1 MHKCA
6 TSDVLPIRSVEKYV
20 LGSGKRLEIEVEVQN
35 EGEDAFESSFELQ
48 VPTGLNYVKI
58 ERKDESE
65 REIPVQCSPPSF
77 GNNFTLRCDI
87 GNPLPRDKLVK
98 FSVLLQ
104 PYQQKTMTPTY
115 EFSMSVN
122 STNPEK
128 NRTVSDNLV
137 VFRVPIWVVTEL
149 AISGS
154 SRPVDVYFNSSQY
167 IVDETETEI
176 TKESEIGPQVAHL
189 YTITNKGPS
198 EFLKARATILWPSN
212 TLTGEPLLYLL
223 EPPETSGNV
232 ECFVEYDEYNVRKL
246 KIDRKGKSFF
256 DSELGETGAL
266 SSSSSHES
274 SSSSGGSGSTY
285 TSKSTSSSSWSSSS
299 NSKSGGSRVELTRE
313 ERLKFEEDERRRE
326 EEAIAHETG
335 DGSHRHIERARARAK
350 DSQHYSQ
357 NGGRLESDSYS
368 HGSETSIRERGRT
381 ETSRNP
387 SVNSKAYE
395 EEMYS
400 RHSSSSSQSGNAGP
414 VTKSRSSERKS
425 STTWGR
431 DGTGKTVSSW
441 REEEDGVVRNGSTV
455 VEHGGET
462 RRRGGNR
469 HSGVIQRTHERNST
483 RTSTSRGSGASG
495 LGYADSFERDGASR
509 NSGSAVTS
517 TSHDRRTNWRV
528 EGEGMTRSKDGTVVP
543 DEATLD
549 FESRGSSAAGDSS
562 SRRGQGSGGSRSSS
576 EERRSEWNTT
586 WTSGGRPVTSEHTS
600 WKVEQDGKT
609 VGSGANRR
617 TYEGT
622 ADASKA
628 ELESRLKEQLERR
641 IGLTTHSTSASNG
654 ELDHNLIGV
663 GDTKYTKEWEEQ
675 YNTTSGSSTGGKPIT
690 VAKTKWRIEDNG
702 NVRTGGDTKTYEGVP
717 PGFDNTRLTIPS
729 SESTR
734 HHGEA
739 SSQGADGSFES
750 HHESSS
756 HHESRAHSSRGGSV
770 GSGTSEEGS
779 FHTDRDGSRRRV
791 GTGVTG
797 IGRST
802 IIRTTEVKE
811 EEERRS
817 SGRGGS
823 HHGHG
828 EGTIRGEDA
837 LHGSR
842 GGLSGATLVETSRT
856 ITTQGGSER
865 RRGHH
870 FSTADEGDDDSRTV
884 EERRRLAEAERRRTH
899 HESGVAVGE
908 ASAEESEDRR
918 SHHVRTESSHSQAEG
933 SARGHHRGS
942 IARTESEQ
950 ERRIRLHGSSDTAG
964 SEESVRREEESH
976 RSRGSSF
983 AEAGT
988 ERRQYGHGESHLHG
1002 SDRRTSYG
1010 SGSSDAASAVGH
1022 SSGAASSFD
1031 WGAVARG
1038 PGDGKARTYVS
1049 DLGILSG
1056 GSERSGSSTG
1066 SVSGSSV
1073 GSAAETSSSYGGHSS
1088 THHSAGAG
1096 ADEARRHHSSSSRER
1111 HYSFESGS
1119 GTRDGSSD
1127 EHSGRAAEFSGG
1139 SRSRTNSG
1147 GSETRYSSSR
1157 THSSA
1162 ERNFEGDPDLDPDY
1176 ESRRAGSSS
1185 SSSYS
1190 SSRSYSSRGGSSYG
1204 TAEEGSSDGHRS
1216 ITNPDDRQGFRH
1228 YRRERRYADEYDNYG
1243 YDEYEEED
1251 AKRCPGPV
1259 RCTRIICD
1267 IGALKKDQ
1275 EVHVAVRSRL
1285 WVATIKKIAPH
1296 VETLVGSE
1304 MTAKVTLLPTI
1315 GRPSSK
1321 TMTKNS
1327 TEVKTRIMVEP
1338 VATPDVVPLWIVV
1351 LSAVSGALILMLLVY
1366 ILYKLGFFKRNRP
1379 EPASAGSEKTPLNR
1393 NGHYQGD
1400 EHL

>member
-1 MHKCA
+1 MRIKVNLKNSHGLKLNKYLFLTEKVAAEASNMPRSDGLGSHASECVFYNVFYNSA
-6 TSDVLPIRSVEKYV
+6 TSVEKYV

-48 VPTGLNYVKI
+48 
-58 ERKDESE
+58 
-65 REIPVQCSPPSF
+65 
-77 GNNFTLRCDI
+77 
-87 GNPLPRDKLVK
+87 
-98 FSVLLQ
+98 
-104 PYQQKTMTPTY
+104 
-115 EFSMSVN
+115 
-122 STNPEK
+122 
-128 NRTVSDNLV
+128 
-137 VFRVPIWVVTEL
+137 
-149 AISGS
+149 
-154 SRPVDVYFNSSQY
+154 
-167 IVDETETEI
+167 
-176 TKESEIGPQVAHL
+176 
-189 YTITNKGPS
+189 
-198 EFLKARATILWPSN
+198 
-212 TLTGEPLLYLL
+212 
-223 EPPETSGNV
+223 
-232 ECFVEYDEYNVRKL
+232 
-246 KIDRKGKSFF
+246 IDRKGKSFF

-350 DSQHYSQ
+350 
-357 NGGRLESDSYS
+357 G
-368 HGSETSIRERGRT
+368 
-381 ETSRNP
+381 
-387 SVNSKAYE
+387 
-395 EEMYS
+395 
-400 RHSSSSSQSGNAGP
+400 
-414 VTKSRSSERKS
+414 
-425 STTWGR
+425 
-431 DGTGKTVSSW
+431 
-441 REEEDGVVRNGSTV
+441 
-455 VEHGGET
+455 
-462 RRRGGNR
+462 
-469 HSGVIQRTHERNST
+469 GVIQRTHERNST

-517 TSHDRRTNWRV
+517 TTHDRRTNWRA
-528 EGEGMTRSKDGTVVP
+528 EGEGMTRSKDGTIVP

-549 FESRGSSAAGDSS
+549 FESRGSSAAGGSS
-562 SRRGQGSGGSRSSS
+562 SRRGQGSSGSRSSS

-586 WTSGGRPVTSEHTS
+586 WTSG
-600 WKVEQDGKT
+600 
-609 VGSGANRR
+609 
-617 TYEGT
+617 
-622 ADASKA
+622 
-628 ELESRLKEQLERR
+628 
-641 IGLTTHSTSASNG
+641 
-654 ELDHNLIGV
+654 
-663 GDTKYTKEWEEQ
+663 
-675 YNTTSGSSTGGKPIT
+675 
-690 VAKTKWRIEDNG
+690 
-702 NVRTGGDTKTYEGVP
+702 
-717 PGFDNTRLTIPS
+717 
-729 SESTR
+729 
-734 HHGEA
+734 
-739 SSQGADGSFES
+739 
-750 HHESSS
+750 
-756 HHESRAHSSRGGSV
+756 
-770 GSGTSEEGS
+770 
-779 FHTDRDGSRRRV
+779 
-791 GTGVTG
+791 
-797 IGRST
+797 
-802 IIRTTEVKE
+802 E

-899 HESGVAVGE
+899 HESGVAGE

-950 ERRIRLHGSSDTAG
+950 ERRIRLHESSDTAG

-983 AEAGT
+983 AEAET

-1002 SDRRTSYG
+1002 SDRRTSYS
-1010 SGSSDAASAVGH
+1010 SGSSNAASAVGH

-1056 GSERSGSSTG
+1056 GNHIIMIPIKNLENSSPFYNELFSVHQQVLKDQDRPLGQYRVRLWDRLLKHLRATVVTLVRTTAQAQAQERLTIINDLFSLG
-1066 SVSGSSV
+1066 
-1073 GSAAETSSSYGGHSS
+1073 
-1088 THHSAGAG
+1088 
-1096 ADEARRHHSSSSRER
+1096 
-1111 HYSFESGS
+1111 GS

-1176 ESRRAGSSS
+1176 E
-1185 SSSYS
+1185 
-1190 SSRSYSSRGGSSYG
+1190 
-1204 TAEEGSSDGHRS
+1204 
-1216 ITNPDDRQGFRH
+1216 RH

-1285 WVATIKKIAPH
+1285 WVATIKKVVIPHTADRWLVLTDRFPHPSTRYTLKLKVRRVIRSDRINFCCQSSVGDVVFAARKPFSRSITCGLPATSRGLERRFLSLESNRLFHCSLFVVRAIDGRSAEPIKRLERRGPKLRPGKTSAAPLGQS
-1296 VETLVGSE
+1296 TLTSPWRRDRTLG
-1304 MTAKVTLLPTI
+1304 MTKLQVIHTFRIPG
-1315 GRPSSK
+1315 GRARRNFGNSASPVAPSSSFRLGGDPVR
-1321 TMTKNS
+1321 TL
-1327 TEVKTRIMVEP
+1327 EP
-1338 VATPDVVPLWIVV
+1338 PGDLSYKRYTYVQQYPRIVV
-1351 LSAVSGALILMLLVY
+1351 ASRRTLEKSQRLH
-1366 ILYKLGFFKRNRP
+1366 
-1379 EPASAGSEKTPLNR
+1379 EP
-1393 NGHYQGD
+1393 
-1400 EHL
+1400 